1 MGSVDDRTFKVNF
14 SADGVA
20 KLRDGVKDKLKE
32 FMGDYTDDTLVVEIV
47 KLIVLSVEGMF
58 VLPAFQEY
66 VIVLLRNGRRKEE
79 ARNEL
84 NVFLGDD
91 STSFVSWLW
100 DHLDSNLNL
109 YVQPEESQ
117 RHEASEIKPTL
128 GDHAGKID
136 SSLLDSESERGKSNK
151 LSRSR
156 HNREWKGLVRDL
168 DEPPPP
174 LRRFEAENTHFE
186 EKTHRIV
193 TRARDSP
200 SPPRQKFQKKRSRHE
215 ERQHSKRE
223 VGQSTI
229 DAPRRLLQFAV
240 RDAVG
245 TTRPSNSGKEPSLK
259 RLRSVVSTSTGESEA
274 IERPRRIRSVATVPN
289 PLATVI
295 KAVAEAA
302 EDVKRI
308 KSGGSVFDRLGRGM
322 DVSDMADEPPEFG
335 EAVVEDDEYGSFS
348 RIQEQTGSAYYDR
361 CDYSRQHDGN
371 MTMLENEPALAFD
384 SMSDN
389 EGYDDIN
396 VTGHRVTDVCQSGSS
411 DASKGDF
418 MMMHYNVAKNADY
431 EMQLTQ
437 NKDQDQPVA
446 VVSASHKMVKISANV
461 NTWKPHQ
468 ELRVPEADGRK
479 SIQEIEARNGKP
491 GLQLMKENSNL
502 VTVGNGN
509 AKPTVRIHK
518 ESEKALPSVS
528 GLYTAGRPQ
537 EDADSRTIFISNV
550 LAYTPDLVHFA
561 ATKDSLS
568 RHFNKFG
575 EVLKVVIV
583 TDAATGQPK
592 GSAYVEFMRKE
603 AADNALSLDGT
614 SFMSRILKL
623 MIYVGVVLK
632 YYCFQ
637 CLMGCAQEPNANSEM
652 VVKRSAAHQDTAPL
666 MTWGRGA
673 RGSPYTA
680 ARFTRAPF
688 PRGIHGAFRPHLPI
702 KPGARSLQWKRDAQA
717 SPSDSG
723 AQVPGNSV
731 PSPTARSLTYIRP
744 ELKTYGSSGTT

>member
-20 KLRDGVKDKLKE
+20 KLRDRVKDKLKE

-47 KLIVLSVEGMF
+47 KLIVLS
-58 VLPAFQEY
+58 EY

-259 RLRSVVSTSTGESEA
+259 RLRSVVSTSTGDSEVA
-274 IERPRRIRSVATVPN
+274 ERRRRIRSVATVPN

-509 AKPTVRIHK
+509 VRCSYSCSHCKAKPTVRIHK

-614 SFMSRILKL
+614 SFMSRILK
-623 MIYVGVVLK
+623 
-632 YYCFQ
+632 
-637 CLMGCAQEPNANSEM
+637 

-744 ELKTYGSSGTT
+744 ELKTDGSSGTT

>member
-20 KLRDGVKDKLKE
+20 KLRDRVKDKLKE
-32 FMGDYTDDTLVVEIV
+32 FMGDYTDDTLV
-47 KLIVLSVEGMF
+47 
-58 VLPAFQEY
+58 EY

-259 RLRSVVSTSTGESEA
+259 RLRSVVSTSTGDSEVA
-274 IERPRRIRSVATVPN
+274 ERRRRIRSVATVPN

-509 AKPTVRIHK
+509 VRCSYSCSHCKAKPTVRIHK

-614 SFMSRILKL
+614 SFMSRILK
-623 MIYVGVVLK
+623 
-632 YYCFQ
+632 
-637 CLMGCAQEPNANSEM
+637 

-744 ELKTYGSSGTT
+744 ELKTDGSSGHLPELKRGEKSLKMCGAWEWMVMRISIFWFLW

>member
-20 KLRDGVKDKLKE
+20 KLRDRVKDKLKE

-259 RLRSVVSTSTGESEA
+259 RLRSVVSTSTGDSEVA
-274 IERPRRIRSVATVPN
+274 ERRRRIRSVATVPN

-509 AKPTVRIHK
+509 VRCSYSCSHCKAKPTVRIHK

-614 SFMSRILKL
+614 SFMSRILK
-623 MIYVGVVLK
+623 
-632 YYCFQ
+632 
-637 CLMGCAQEPNANSEM
+637 

-744 ELKTYGSSGTT
+744 ELKTDGSSGTT

>member
-1 MGSVDDRTFKVNF
+1 MGSVDDRTFKANF
-14 SADGVA
+14 SGDGVA
-20 KLRDGVKDKLKE
+20 KLRDRVKDKLKE
-32 FMGDYTDDTLVVEIV
+32 FMGDYTDDTLV
-47 KLIVLSVEGMF
+47 
-58 VLPAFQEY
+58 EY

-91 STSFVSWLW
+91 SSSFVSWLW

-117 RHEASEIKPTL
+117 MHEASKMKPTL

-136 SSLLDSESERGKSNK
+136 SSLLDSEFERGKSNK

-168 DEPPPP
+168 DEPPP
-174 LRRFEAENTHFE
+174 LRRSEVENIHFE

-193 TRARDSP
+193 SRARDSP
-200 SPPRQKFQKKRSRHE
+200 SPPRPTFQKKRSRHE
-215 ERQHSKRE
+215 EQQHSKRE

-245 TTRPSNSGKEPSLK
+245 TTRPSNSGKGPSLK
-259 RLRSVVSTSTGESEA
+259 RLRSVVSTSTGDSELF
-274 IERPRRIRSVATVPN
+274 ERPRRIRSVATVPN

-308 KSGGSVFDRLGRGM
+308 KPAGSVFDRLGRGM
-322 DVSDMADEPPEFG
+322 DISEMADGPSEFG

-348 RIQEQTGSAYYDR
+348 QIQEQTGSAYFDR
-361 CDYSRQHDGN
+361 RDYSRQHDGN

-396 VTGHRVTDVCQSGSS
+396 VTGHRAADVCQSGSS

-418 MMMHYNVAKNADY
+418 LMMHYNVAENADY
-431 EMQLTQ
+431 EMQLTR
-437 NKDQDQPVA
+437 NKDQDQPVV
-446 VVSASHKMVKISANV
+446 VVSTSHEMVNISANV
-461 NTWKPHQ
+461 NAWKPHQ
-468 ELRVPEADGRK
+468 ESRVSEYDGRK
-479 SIQEIEARNGKP
+479 SIQEIEARTGKS

-509 AKPTVRIHK
+509 AKPTMRIHK

-537 EDADSRTIFISNV
+537 EDADSRTIFISN
-550 LAYTPDLVHFA
+550 VHFA

-614 SFMSRILKL
+614 SFMSRILK
-623 MIYVGVVLK
+623 
-632 YYCFQ
+632 
-637 CLMGCAQEPNANSEM
+637 
-652 VVKRSAAHQDTAPL
+652 VVKRSAAHQDTTPL
-666 MTWGRGA
+666 MTWARGA
-673 RGSPYTA
+673 RGSPYAA

-688 PRGIHGAFRPHLPI
+688 PRGIHRAFRPHLPI

-717 SPSDSG
+717 SPADSG
-723 AQVPGNSV
+723 TQVPANSV

-744 ELKTYGSSGTT
+744 ELKTDGSSGTT